1 VDFVLESGNGD
12 IEDGKDLQVNN
23 GSADEELHQGDR
35 THSPDSHPEAQH
47 RNVRLR
53 QRDQASQDENRASS
67 FYPTGVGRE
76 LRSGRRNWP
85 LRDPE
90 EAYLLKHFVDRI
102 ASFVRLS
109 PRVNVNGKGECTD
122 IERTPVRLYRST
134 AALCSAHPLSST
146 VLQYTIQCPDG
157 SIGAS
162 FELHHAFQSICVRSI
177 LSNVPRDSHP
187 GFE

>member
-1 VDFVLESGNGD
+1 MDFVLESGNGD
-12 IEDGKDLQVNN
+12 IEDGKDFPLNN

-35 THSPDSHPEAQH
+35 HHSPDTHPETQH

-53 QRDQASQDENRASS
+53 PRGQASQDENWTPS

-76 LRSGRRNWP
+76 LRSGRRSWP

-109 PRVNVNGKGECTD
+109 PRVNRKGD
-122 IERTPVRLYRST
+122 RTY
-134 AALCSAHPLSST
+134 
-146 VLQYTIQCPDG
+146 
-157 SIGAS
+157 
-162 FELHHAFQSICVRSI
+162 
-177 LSNVPRDSHP
+177 
-187 GFE
+187 